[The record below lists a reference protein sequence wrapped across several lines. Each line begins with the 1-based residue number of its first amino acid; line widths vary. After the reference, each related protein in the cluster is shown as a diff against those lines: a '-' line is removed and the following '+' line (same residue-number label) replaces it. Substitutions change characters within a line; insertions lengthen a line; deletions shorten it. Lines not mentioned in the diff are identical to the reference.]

1 MQDLSALTVGASGYV
16 GGYLLEMALSHGAI
30 ASVTALVRRPLTISH
45 PVLTQRV
52 VDFEKIAEDTLS
64 EPVTDFFCCLGTTRR
79 KAGSR
84 QAFRRV
90 DFDYVLA
97 SAILAQRAGAQGCF
111 VVSSVGA
118 DPRASNF
125 YLRVKG
131 EMEHALGQLNFRS
144 LHIFRPG
151 LLSGKR
157 AERRPAER
165 AAQVAMPFVRPFM
178 VGKLRRYRPI
188 SAEIVAAAMI
198 GAALTDSRG
207 RHIHHNDDMYD
218 LTANF

>member
-16 GGYLLEMALSHGAI
+16 GGYLLEMALSHGAF
-30 ASVTALVRRPLTISH
+30 ASVTALVRRPLTTSH
-45 PVLTQRV
+45 PMLKQRI
-52 VDFEKIAEDTLS
+52 VDFEQIAEETLD
-64 EPVTDFFCCLGTTRR
+64 EPITDFFCCLGTTRR
-79 KAGSR
+79 TAGSR
-84 QAFRRV
+84 EAFRRV
-90 DFDYVLA
+90 DFDYVLESA
-97 SAILAQRAGAQGCF
+97 SCAQRAGAEGCF

-118 DPRASNF
+118 NPGASNF

-131 EMEHALGQLNFRS
+131 EMEHALGRLNFRS

-151 LLSGKR
+151 LLSGNR

-165 AAQVAMPFVRPFM
+165 AAQVAMPFVQPFL
-178 VGKLRRYRPI
+178 VGGLRRYRSI

-207 RHIHHNDDMYD
+207 RHIHHNEDMYE